1 MSTEQKEGEKREG
14 QQEHKD
20 GKEHEQEDR
29 GRPVKPHRSSAQM
42 LKRDTKTS

>member
-14 QQEHKD
+14 QQERKD

-29 GRPVKPHRSSAQM
+29 GRPVKPHRSSAQ
-42 LKRDTKTS
+42 KFNRNTKTS